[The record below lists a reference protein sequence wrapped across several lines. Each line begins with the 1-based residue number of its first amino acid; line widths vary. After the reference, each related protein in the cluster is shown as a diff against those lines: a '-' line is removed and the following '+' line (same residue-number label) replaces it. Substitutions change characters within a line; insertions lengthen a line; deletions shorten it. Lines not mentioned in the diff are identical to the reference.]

1 MSTTIPS
8 APSSPRRNSRS
19 TTYVAPCR
27 LWAGPKT
34 SPRRLWAI
42 IMWPRTVTL
51 YISNPVA
58 KRFAR
63 RRGQL
68 FHHVRQV
75 VECALARD
83 ERVERRIPQQIERE
97 RHAPSHVPPRALRR

>member
-1 MSTTIPS
+1 MSTTMPS
-8 APSSPRRNSRS
+8 ASRVARRKVTS

-42 IMWPRTVTL
+42 IMWSRTVTL

-58 KRFAR
+58 ERVAGR
-63 RRGQL
+63 RRQL
-68 FHHVRQV
+68 FHHARQV

-83 ERVERRIPQQIERE
+83 QRVERRVAQQIERE
-97 RHAPSHVPPRALRR
+97 RHA